1 LQLAAIDSNVVVST
15 HPGMVSMGK
24 VLRFPRHARASALGR
39 GTSEGQSQPSGQRSE
54 NQAITSSYLRA
65 VKVVDPSVTRS
76 KKRQSPAAKRP
87 RVVKLSDRAA
97 AYAEAQAIRFERSS
111 VSMTADHSRS
121 FPTTQEKKVGNF
133 QLAVTAEVSDK
144 SAMPTVEQIRRT
156 IVVAMERAGEGA
168 VSVAVALGL
177 ERNHLRDFLEGK
189 KRSLKTE
196 VTLMIAERYGIPFK
210 DLVIT
215 KDKAARRSA

>member
-1 LQLAAIDSNVVVST
+1 
-15 HPGMVSMGK
+15 
-24 VLRFPRHARASALGR
+24 
-39 GTSEGQSQPSGQRSE
+39 
-54 NQAITSSYLRA
+54 
-65 VKVVDPSVTRS
+65 
-76 KKRQSPAAKRP
+76 
-87 RVVKLSDRAA
+87 
-97 AYAEAQAIRFERSS
+97 
-111 VSMTADHSRS
+111 MTADHSRS

>member
-1 LQLAAIDSNVVVST
+1 MGNVV
-15 HPGMVSMGK
+15 
-24 VLRFPRHARASALGR
+24 RFPRHARASALGR
-39 GTSEGQSQPSGQRSE
+39 GTLDGHLQSSGQRSE
-54 NQAITSSYLRA
+54 NQSITSSYLRA
-65 VKVVDPSVTRS
+65 VKVVEPSVTRS

-97 AYAEAQAIRFERSS
+97 AYAEAQAMRFERSS
-111 VSMTADHSRS
+111 VSMIADNSRS

-133 QLAVTAEVSDK
+133 QLAVQDGTSDK
-144 SAMPTVEQIRRT
+144 SAMPTVDQIRRT
-156 IVVAMERAGEGA
+156 IAIAMDRAGEGP
-168 VSVAVALGL
+168 VSLAVALDL
-177 ERNHLRDFLEGK
+177 ERNHIRDFMEGK

-196 VTLMIAERYGIPFK
+196 VTLAIAERYGIPFK